1 MWKRRDSNMNY
12 RRLGSAG
19 IKISELSLGAWVTY
33 GGQVGEDAALECMSA
48 AYDAGVNFF
57 DNAEAYAAGNAEVV
71 MGNVIK
77 KVGWRR
83 ENIVVSSKV
92 FWGGRGPNDSGL
104 SRKHVFEA
112 CRNSLKRLQLDYLD
126 LFFCHRP
133 DPSTPIEESV
143 RAMDDL
149 IHQGKI
155 LYWGTSEWS
164 APDIMRAYS
173 IAREHDLN
181 PPTMEQPQYN
191 MLHRD
196 RVEKEYLPLYREIGL
211 GTTIWSPLASGLL
224 TGKYNNGIPAGTRAA
239 LKGYE
244 WLQQYVITPQN
255 IENVKKL
262 QSVARELGCTMA
274 QLALAWCLKNPN
286 VSTVITGGTRREQV
300 VENMKA
306 PEVVPKLTS
315 DVMGRIDSI
324 LGNKPQLEEE

>member
-1 MWKRRDSNMNY
+1 MMMNY
-12 RRLGSAG
+12 RRLGKAG

-33 GGQVGEDAALECMSA
+33 GGQVGEDIAIKCMSA
-48 AYDAGVNFF
+48 AYDAGVNFY
-57 DNAEAYAAGNAEVV
+57 DNAEAYARGNAEIV

-77 KVGWRR
+77 KLGWRR
-83 ENIVVSSKV
+83 DGIVVSSKV
-92 FWGGRGPNDSGL
+92 FWGGDGPNDQGL
-104 SRKHVFEA
+104 SHKHIYEA
-112 CRNSLKRLQLDYLD
+112 CRNSMKRLQLDYLD

-133 DPSTPIEESV
+133 DPNTPIEETV

-164 APDIMRAYS
+164 AADIMHAYS
-173 IAREHDLN
+173 VAREYDLT

-211 GTTIWSPLASGLL
+211 GTTIWSPLSSGLL
-224 TGKYNNGIPAGTRAA
+224 SGKYNDGIPPGSRAT

-244 WLQQYVITPQN
+244 WLREYIITPQN
-255 IENVKKL
+255 LEKVKKL
-262 QSVARELGCTMA
+262 QPIAAQLNCTLA
-274 QLALAWCLKNPN
+274 QLALAWCLKSPY
-286 VSTVITGGTRREQV
+286 VSTVITGASQPEQV

-306 PEVVPKLTS
+306 LEVAPKVTS
-315 DVMGRIDSI
+315 EVMGKVEAV
-324 LGNKPQLEEE
+324 LGNKPQFEEE